1 MNRIKEIRVSRKYTQ
16 EALAKE
22 LGISREYLNK
32 VENGSKPLSGKLL
45 ESIALKLH
53 STPKEICPDDFG
65 SGKDSLMM
73 ARFIK
78 ENEIYLSDLKIF
90 KLYMNE
96 VQQQAEGS
104 KGTHRLTFIEA
115 AQILDLLSTRPQVE
129 RKLHKIQKNLLKL
142 EEMNYDSSPHSPLSG
157 VRMEDDAGNEFI
169 YITPKNKHTGSSNHY
184 ERLEEL
190 EHEFT
195 QLICLLALLGEYEKR
210 IIDGSDAESHYML
223 DYLHSVP
230 PDILRKKYPKV
241 VSEQEAARHR
251 AVMIIKRKLIVSHQF
266 QLDLPV
272 SYARSLLGD

>member
-16 EALAKE
+16 DALAKE

-32 VENGSKPLSGKLL
+32 VENGTKPLSGKLL
-45 ESIALKLH
+45 SLIASKLD
-53 STPKEICPDDFG
+53 STPEEICPDEFG
-65 SGKDSLMM
+65 RGTDSLMM
-73 ARFIK
+73 ANFIK

-96 VQQQAEGS
+96 VQQHAEGS

-115 AQILDLLSTRPQVE
+115 AQILDLLSARPQVE

-142 EEMNYDSSPHSPLSG
+142 SEMNYDSSPHSPLG
-157 VRMEDDAGNEFI
+157 GIRMEDEAGNKFI
-169 YITPKNKHTGSSNHY
+169 YRAPKNKISSPSNHY
-184 ERLEEL
+184 DRLEEL

-210 IIDGSDAESHYML
+210 IIDGSDVESHYML
-223 DYLHSVP
+223 DYLHNVP
-230 PDILRKKYPKV
+230 PDTLKKKYPMV
-241 VSEQEAARHR
+241 VSQQEAARHR
-251 AVMIIKRKLIVSHQF
+251 AVLIIKKKLIVARQF
-266 QLDLPV
+266 KLDLPV